1 MRIGIYGGTF
11 NPIHLGHLSLA
22 QKALEC
28 LVLDQV
34 VFVPAGIP
42 PLKGTDNLVSAEHRL
57 RMVQLAIAGNARF
70 SISDFEICRAQKS
83 FTLDTVRHLVQQF
96 PAGSEFFFILGDDC
110 VANLHRWKGID
121 ELHERVT
128 FARARRAGSN
138 VPAQIP
144 ALLTIEMPLLDISS
158 TELRQRL
165 NTGKSVDEL
174 TLPTVA
180 QYIQQHHLY
189 RPTVDSNT
197 ENNKNEPD
205 PTTPRAHLSHAHTAA
220 R

>member
-22 QKALEC
+22 QTALES
-28 LVLDQV
+28 LELDLV

-57 RMVQLAIAGNARF
+57 HMVQLAIAGSSRF
-70 SISDFEICRAQKS
+70 CISDFEICRAQKS

-110 VANLHRWKGID
+110 MANLHRWKGID
-121 ELHERVT
+121 ELREHVT
-128 FARARRAGSN
+128 FARARRTGSN
-138 VPAQIP
+138 VPAP
-144 ALLTIEMPLLDISS
+144 TSALLTIEMPLLDISS
-158 TELRQRL
+158 TQLRQRL
-165 NTGKSVDEL
+165 NTGKPADDL
-174 TLPTVA
+174 TLSSVA

-189 RPTVDSNT
+189 RPSVDSNT

-205 PTTPRAHLSHAHTAA
+205 STITHAQISHAHTAA
-220 R
+220 G